1 MSSSFF
7 CFNYR
12 VQLLGFSLC
21 CWSIVYLFMTDPD
34 LFLRKLK
41 KRLYRPYRTW
51 VQNAKV
57 KLVHFIKVRE
67 EGNKSERF

>member
-1 MSSSFF
+1 
-7 CFNYR
+7 
-12 VQLLGFSLC
+12 
-21 CWSIVYLFMTDPD
+21 MTDPD